1 MSIWIFQKLKREV
14 LALKGGDSL
23 SYNNFVLYNAL
34 TNKPV
39 AKLSADLQKKLLG
52 ELRSYHVESLCD
64 VNAPHGE
71 SVPHEEKVP
80 CGSLCEVSVPHEGSK
95 EPYGIPV

>member
-1 MSIWIFQKLKREV
+1 MLDEKGAPHGERIL
-14 LALKGGDSL
+14 LKGV
-23 SYNNFVLYNAL
+23 FLY
-34 TNKPV
+34 KV
-39 AKLSADLQKKLLG
+39 K
-52 ELRSYHVESLCD
+52 RSYHVESLCD